1 MGPLG
6 MSEIIMIFVV
16 LILLAIP
23 VVIAIA
29 LVWYFSNRGKPPQP
43 ALPPQVPKSIEER
56 LSELDGL
63 RSRNLVSEAEYEEKR
78 SRILGEI

>member
-1 MGPLG
+1 

-23 VVIAIA
+23 VGIAIA
-29 LVWYFSNRGKPPQP
+29 LVWYFSNRGKPS
-43 ALPPQVPKSIEER
+43 LPGLPSQAPKAIEQR
-56 LSELDGL
+56 LAELDGL

-78 SRILGEI
+78 SQILSDI